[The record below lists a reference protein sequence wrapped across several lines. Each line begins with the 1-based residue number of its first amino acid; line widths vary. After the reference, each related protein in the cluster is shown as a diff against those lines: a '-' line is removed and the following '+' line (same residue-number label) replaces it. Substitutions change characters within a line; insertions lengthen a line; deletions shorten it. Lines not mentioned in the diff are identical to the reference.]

1 MKVQFLAVFWT
12 LALAVPLTA
21 LALVGLA
28 YFTDNLAEI
37 ATWINWR
44 GVALEGSARWP
55 ELSGMI
61 VGQILIFTM
70 LLMERRDYARY
81 VKSL

>member
-55 ELSGMI
+55 ELAGMTA
-61 VGQILIFTM
+61 GQILILAM
-70 LLMERRDYARY
+70 LLIAQRDKTHY
-81 VKSL
+81 VKSP

>member
-55 ELSGMI
+55 ELAGMI
-61 VGQILIFTM
+61 AGQILILSM
-70 LLMERRDYARY
+70 LLIAQRDKTHY
-81 VKSL
+81 VKSP